1 MKTLMHRIPRAGS
14 ALTLSASLLVALSAC
29 SQATTPTTT
38 APAAGT
44 LVPASVVVAPGYTAS
59 VFAQAPGVSAT
70 PPVCDATS
78 PACFTKPDSLVQ
90 FGTGT
95 GASIFI
101 AYQAGLG
108 PDGAISGSNPAM
120 GTVQIVQYSLQG
132 VQQKVYTV
140 AGHNDGLLAYDSH
153 TLWALSNE
161 DSQPLLSVI
170 DINTGT
176 ITKYTPDASP
186 AHGGGYDD
194 LQSLGGTVYVSA
206 SAPVANKDG
215 AYTGQAIGTLT
226 LNTDARTFHVDP
238 VLMGNAPALNLVS
251 KTSAPLGPGGLGLS
265 DPDSMA
271 TDFSGNL
278 VLDSQGDSTLV
289 FVKTPGAAQTVSQLP
304 LTLYGNAWPVD
315 DTRWAPAS
323 SAFLLLTDTK
333 SGLIYRID
341 KSGGYAAG
349 SAYSAGQGTLLQDD
363 LTTGAMTPIITGLAA
378 PHGLLFVK

>member
-1 MKTLMHRIPRAGS
+1 MNLLHGVSGKGSAINLSITLM
-14 ALTLSASLLVALSAC
+14 LALSAC
-29 SQATTPTTT
+29 SQATTST
-38 APAAGT
+38 PAAGT
-44 LVPASVVVAPGYTAS
+44 ILPASVVVAPGYTAS

-70 PPVCDATS
+70 APTCDATS

-90 FGTGT
+90 LGTGT

-132 VQQKVYTV
+132 VQQKIYTV
-140 AGHNDGLLAYDSH
+140 TGHNDGLLAYDSH

-161 DSQPLLSVI
+161 DSQPVLSVI
-170 DINTGT
+170 DVNTGV
-176 ITKYTPDASP
+176 ITKYTPDALP
-186 AHGGGYDD
+186 THGGGYDD
-194 LQSLGGTVYVSA
+194 LQTLGGAVYVSA
-206 SAPVANKDG
+206 SAPVTNKDG
-215 AYTGQAIGTLT
+215 AYTGQAIGALT
-226 LNTDARTFHVDP
+226 LNADARTFHVDP
-238 VLMGNAPALNLVS
+238 VLMGNAPALNLIS

-315 DTRWAPAS
+315 DTRWAPANS
-323 SAFLLLTDTK
+323 SFLLLTDTK

-341 KSGGYAAG
+341 KKGGYAAG